1 MNKEV
6 TILMADDDDG
16 HSSLVKKNL
25 KRAGII
31 NEIIRFKDGQ
41 ETLDFFFGKSKSK
54 IEDSK
59 PYLLIL
65 DIKMPKMNGFDVLK
79 KLKGDDNYKK
89 MPIIMLTTTDNPD
102 EIEKCHLLGCSN
114 YITKPV
120 EYQKFVEIIR
130 QLGLFISIIEIPK
143 LEENSKLITT
153 GG

>member
-6 TILMADDDDG
+6 TILLADDDEG
-16 HSSLVKKNL
+16 HASLVKKNL

-41 ETLDFFFGKSKSK
+41 EALDFFYGKSEIIIDKG
-54 IEDSK
+54 K

-79 KLKGDDNYKK
+79 KLKSDEVYKK

-130 QLGLFISIIEIPK
+130 QLGLFISIIEIPNI
-143 LEENSKLITT
+143 EEKKKVISIN
-153 GG
+153 